1 MAYVRT
7 RLGRWFYEERGARRR
22 DVDADIVLL
31 HGLLFD
37 GGMWKAQIEPLSA
50 LGRVV
55 VFDGPGHGKSNE
67 LPPPFSL
74 EDHALALVDALD
86 ELGVRRA
93 VTVGLSWGGMLSMR
107 LALARPERV
116 AAMALLDTSAEREE
130 PVKRVK
136 YRLFASFARRYGL
149 PLWFVERELA
159 RTMFGPATLRERP
172 ELVARFTRY
181 VNGFAR
187 DPMVRAAKAV
197 AIKRGSIVDK
207 LASIKAPT
215 LVVCGR
221 DDAATPP
228 ERSEEIARGIPGAKL
243 VWIEAC
249 GHMSAIE
256 RPKEVNDAVVPFV
269 REHVGA

>member
-22 DVDADIVLL
+22 ASDADIVLL

-37 GGMWKAQIEPLSA
+37 GWMWKAQVEPLST
-50 LGRVV
+50 LGRVL

-67 LPPPFSL
+67 LPPPFSI
-74 EDHALALVDALD
+74 EDHALALADAFD
-86 ELGVRRA
+86 ELGVAKA

-107 LALARPERV
+107 LAIQRPERV
-116 AAMALLDTSAEREE
+116 AAMALLDTSADREE

-149 PLWFVERELA
+149 PLWFVQRELA
-159 RTMFGPATLRERP
+159 HIMFGPTTLRERP
-172 ELVARFTRY
+172 ELVPQFTRH

-187 DPMVRAAKAV
+187 DAMVRAAKAV
-197 AIKRGSIVDK
+197 VIKRTSIVAK
-207 LASIKAPT
+207 LGAIKAPT

-221 DDAATPP
+221 EDAATPP
-228 ERSEEIARGIPGAKL
+228 AKAEEIARGIPGARL
-243 VWIEAC
+243 VWIEGS

-256 RPKEVNDAVVPFV
+256 RPKEVNDVVVPFV
-269 REHVGA
+269 REHVSG